1 MHLRKLKTQDAQ
13 FMLEWMHDD
22 SVIHYM
28 RANFAAMQ
36 IDDCM
41 NFIEESMYEKQNV
54 NLAIT
59 DDNDE
64 YMGTVSLKNILKEKN
79 AEFAI
84 TIRKKAMGKGFSAF
98 AMKQIADY
106 ARDELYLK
114 YMYWFVSMENER
126 AIRFY
131 DKNQYQRISY
141 ENLSKLSKI
150 PVANAKNYIWY
161 IKNFY

>member
-54 NLAIT
+54 HLAIT

-64 YMGTVSLKNILKEKN
+64 YILVSAMILLLFLQIDFKNKIINELAKGCFTCFLFHTPFVYHLNTEKAATSTIFYLIVHQFSVAIVLFMVSYIIYKIYAFCTKRGKSDAIL
-79 AEFAI
+79 
-84 TIRKKAMGKGFSAF
+84 
-98 AMKQIADY
+98 
-106 ARDELYLK
+106 
-114 YMYWFVSMENER
+114 
-126 AIRFY
+126 
-131 DKNQYQRISY
+131 
-141 ENLSKLSKI
+141 
-150 PVANAKNYIWY
+150 
-161 IKNFY
+161 

>member
-1 MHLRKLKTQDAQ
+1 
-13 FMLEWMHDD
+13 
-22 SVIHYM
+22 
-28 RANFAAMQ
+28 
-36 IDDCM
+36 
-41 NFIEESMYEKQNV
+41 
-54 NLAIT
+54 
-59 DDNDE
+59 
-64 YMGTVSLKNILKEKN
+64 
-79 AEFAI
+79 
-84 TIRKKAMGKGFSAF
+84 
-98 AMKQIADY
+98 MKQIADY

>member
-54 NLAIT
+54 HLAIT

-64 YMGTVSLKNILKEKN
+64 YMGTVSLKNILKKKMRSLRLQLEK
-79 AEFAI
+79 
-84 TIRKKAMGKGFSAF
+84 KQWGKAFPHL
-98 AMKQIADY
+98 Q
-106 ARDELYLK
+106 
-114 YMYWFVSMENER
+114 
-126 AIRFY
+126 
-131 DKNQYQRISY
+131 
-141 ENLSKLSKI
+141 
-150 PVANAKNYIWY
+150 
-161 IKNFY
+161 

>member
-54 NLAIT
+54 HLAIT

-84 TIRKKAMGKGFSAF
+84 TIRK
-98 AMKQIADY
+98 
-106 ARDELYLK
+106 
-114 YMYWFVSMENER
+114 
-126 AIRFY
+126 
-131 DKNQYQRISY
+131 
-141 ENLSKLSKI
+141 
-150 PVANAKNYIWY
+150 
-161 IKNFY
+161 

>member
-54 NLAIT
+54 HLAIT

-84 TIRKKAMGKGFSAF
+84 TIKKSNGERLFR
-98 AMKQIADY
+98 IC
-106 ARDELYLK
+106 
-114 YMYWFVSMENER
+114 NETDCR
-126 AIRFY
+126 LR
-131 DKNQYQRISY
+131 
-141 ENLSKLSKI
+141 
-150 PVANAKNYIWY
+150 
-161 IKNFY
+161 